1 MNLFGST
8 TTPCFRTLLF
18 SVWIS
23 VLLAKTSSGMTFT
36 VTTTADS
43 GVGSLRQAILNS
55 NATTPGPNTI
65 AFGIPGTS
73 VHTITPLTVL
83 PIITTPVLI
92 DGDTQ
97 PGTSA
102 NTLAGG
108 DNAVIRITING
119 ATVETNSGGG
129 LLHGLE
135 IGASN
140 CTVRGLNINNF
151 FAQIVVSSGSGNL
164 ITGNFIGTD
173 ASGTTIPGSGPG
185 EGTGSGVEVD
195 SPNNTIGGTAVADR
209 NVIGVHGNCV
219 EISGPGTGA
228 TGTLV
233 QGNFVGV
240 DHTGTV
246 GFSANAGIHDN
257 GVNSVTIGGT
267 VIGAGNIVSGS
278 NGDGIPLNGSNCVIQ
293 GNFVGTDVTGTKA
306 LGNNQGVTL
315 GGSNNLLGGT
325 TAAARNVISGNRE
338 VGVGIGGTVTGNS
351 VQGNYIGVDVSGTK
365 ALGNGNGGI
374 SISAASPNNNLIGG
388 VTKKPGVPP
397 GNVISANTN
406 TGIVLNGTNNNKI
419 QGNIIGADVTG
430 TLAMGNTGDGIIMTT
445 AVGNVIGG
453 KTGRTANIIAFNGGS
468 GPPSQFSGE
477 GVHVADSPSINNS
490 ILGNSI
496 FSNDGLGIELGDSF
510 VNTNDPCDADSGP
523 NNLQNY
529 PGLTKASSD
538 GISTTIQGTLNSKAS
553 TTFRVEFFANAV
565 CGLMGFGEGQTFLG
579 AANVVTNST
588 CNASFLVPLRASTAT
603 TVTSSLN
610 PSTHGTPVTFTATVK
625 STAVVNSIGKRIT
638 ATATDPSGNTSEF
651 SACASVTQTAPTSST
666 PTGTVMFKD
675 GTTVLGTGTLSS
687 GKATFTTSTLAL
699 GKHSITAVYG
709 GNADFAGS
717 KSPVLT
723 QTVNP

>member
-1 MNLFGST
+1 MMNLFGST
-8 TTPCFRTLLF
+8 TPPCFRTLLF

-23 VLLAKTSSGMTFT
+23 VLVAKSSSGMTFT

-43 GVGSLRQAILNS
+43 GMGSLRQAILNS

-65 AFGIPGTS
+65 AFSISGTG
-73 VHTITPLTVL
+73 VKTITPLTVL

-92 DGDTQ
+92 DGYTQ

-119 ATVETNSGGG
+119 ATVEKNSNGG
-129 LLHGLE
+129 LFNGLE
-135 IGASN
+135 ITASN
-140 CTVRGLNINNF
+140 CTVRGVNINNF
-151 FAQIVVSSGSGNL
+151 FTQIRITSGSGNL
-164 ITGNFIGTD
+164 VGGNFIGTD

-233 QGNFVGV
+233 QGNFIGV
-240 DHTGTV
+240 DHTGTI
-246 GFSANAGIHDN
+246 GFGANAGIHDN

-267 VIGAGNIVSGS
+267 VSGAGNIVSGS
-278 NGDGIPLNGSNCVIQ
+278 NGDGIPLSGSNCVIQ

-306 LGNNQGVTL
+306 LGNNFGVGL
-315 GGSNNLLGGT
+315 SGSNNLLGGT
-325 TAAARNVISGNRE
+325 TAAARNVICGNRNT
-338 VGVGIGGTVTGNS
+338 GVFIGGTLTGNK

-365 ALGNGNGGI
+365 ALGNGNVGI
-374 SISAASPNNNLIGG
+374 VISGPNNNFIGG

-406 TGIVLNGTNNNKI
+406 TGVGLNGTNGNTI

-430 TLAMGNTGDGIIMTT
+430 TVAMGNTGDGILMTT
-445 AVGNVIGG
+445 AVGNLIGG
-453 KTGRTANIIAFNGGS
+453 KTVGTANIIAFNGS
-468 GPPSQFSGE
+468 GGAGGNAAE
-477 GVHVADSPSINNS
+477 GIHVADSASVNNS
-490 ILGNSI
+490 FLGNSI
-496 FSNDGLGIELGDSF
+496 FSNIQLGIELGDSL
-510 VNTNDPCDADSGP
+510 VNTNDPCDADTGP

-529 PGLTKASSD
+529 PVLTKASSD
-538 GISTTIQGTLNSKAS
+538 DISTTIQGTLNSKAS

-565 CGLMGFGEGQTFLG
+565 CGGMGFGEGQTFLG
-579 AANVVTNST
+579 AASVTTNSS
-588 CNASFLVPLRASTAT
+588 CNASFLVTLPAGTST

-625 STAVVNSIGKRIT
+625 STAVVNTIGKKIT
-638 ATATDPSGNTSEF
+638 ATATDPKGNTSEF
-651 SACASVTQTAPTSST
+651 SACLSVTQTAPTSST
-666 PTGTVMFKD
+666 PTGSVTFKD
-675 GTTVLGTGTLSS
+675 GTTVLGTKTLSS
-687 GKATFTTSTLAL
+687 GKATFTTSTLAV